1 MPNPNLPA
9 ISKEMDVDTDVSTWA
24 LPEGAIARL
33 GRGAVGSLEFSPD
46 GKSLVVGT
54 SIGVWWYE
62 LATMKPIDLWETE
75 RGMVSA
81 LKFSPDGALLATGNQ
96 DGGIKVWDAQNHH
109 CLAKMQRMGQFD
121 RASELVFSPDGQ
133 CLASSGGRYDTIY
146 IWHLETGEQ
155 IAKFAVDE
163 ELQPRHRPTRIPL
176 TFSPDGKFLVGA
188 TPENTFSVWDI
199 ETGERVAHLTGHSAI
214 VIALLF
220 SPCGEF
226 LTSIDWDGGLQKWE
240 SDKLTAREPQPIITS
255 MPEATRLV
263 QYTYSADGVLLAAM
277 ASGTTLTVWD
287 VERTRKVSTLT
298 YKEIVQ
304 WFRFSQTGSQLVI
317 GGTDTIQIWNIGDP
331 EPQSPTTWHHDFVCG
346 TVAFSPD
353 GNKLAAGYW
362 SGKIHLRDVQE
373 LKSQMQF
380 RCEGLQT
387 IRAID
392 FSPCGNKLAATSYDK
407 IVRVWDFRK
416 PDAPPVE
423 LTGHQAVLYALAFSP
438 KGNLLVSADAN
449 GVLGVWDVEQDYE
462 LQTFTED
469 TDWIW
474 SIAFS
479 PDGKYL
485 ASAHHEE
492 KARLWDIES
501 GKLIT
506 ELSSNRPR
514 DTSKYKG
521 DDRQIQEILEWL
533 KKGSA
538 YRSTPKVIAFAP
550 DGTLIAGGVFRE
562 IHLWDATTYETR
574 MVICLPHGCQRARA
588 LIFSPCGRYLV
599 SGASWQGTDKMSIRL
614 WDVVTGENIET
625 FWSHPTDI
633 QSLAFSPDRTLLTSA
648 SYDGTILLWDMKPY
662 LC

>member
-1 MPNPNLPA
+1 MLNPNSQTVFEETG
-9 ISKEMDVDTDVSTWA
+9 IDTDVSTWA
-24 LPEGAIARL
+24 LPKGAMARL
-33 GRGAVGSLEFSPD
+33 GRGTVGPLEFSPD
-46 GKSLVVGT
+46 EKSLVVGT

-81 LKFSPDGALLATGNQ
+81 LKFSPDGARLATGNQ
-96 DGGIKVWDAQNHH
+96 DGEIKVWDVQNHR
-109 CLAKMQRMGQFD
+109 CLVKMQRMGQFD
-121 RASELVFSPDGQ
+121 RAFEIVFSPDGQ
-133 CLASSGGRYDTIY
+133 CLASSGGRYDAIY

-163 ELQPRHRPTRIPL
+163 ELQPRYYPTRIPL
-176 TFSPDGKFLVGA
+176 TFSPDGKLLTGA

-226 LTSIDWDGGLQKWE
+226 LTSADWDGCLQKWE
-240 SDKLTAREPQPIITS
+240 PDKLTANEPQPIITS

-263 QYTYSADGVLLAAM
+263 QYAYSADGVLLAAM

-287 VERTRKVSTLT
+287 VERIRKVATLT

-304 WFRFSQTGSQLVI
+304 RFRFSQTGSQLVI
-317 GGTDTIQIWNIGDP
+317 GGTDTIRTWSIGDLA
-331 EPQSPTTWHHDFVCG
+331 PQSPAIRDHDSVCG
-346 TVAFSPD
+346 AVAFSPD

-362 SGKIHLRDVQE
+362 SGKIHLRDVQA
-373 LKSQMQF
+373 LKLQTTF
-380 RCEGLQT
+380 KCEGLNT

-392 FSPCGNKLAATSYDK
+392 FSPCDNKLAATSYDK
-407 IVRVWDFRK
+407 IVRVWDFGK
-416 PDAPPVE
+416 PDRPPVE

-449 GVLGVWDVEQDYE
+449 GVLDVWDVEQDYE

-479 PDGKYL
+479 PNGKYL

-538 YRSTPKVIAFAP
+538 YRSTPKVIVFAP
-550 DGTLIAGGVFRE
+550 DGSLIAGGVFRE

-574 MVICLPHGCQRARA
+574 MVICLPHGCQRPEA

-614 WDVVTGENIET
+614 WDVATGENIET

-633 QSLAFSPDRTLLTSA
+633 QSLAFSPDGTLLTSA